1 MPNSRKRKAI
11 ILVGMNTRLSIEKYF
26 RYAGELIIYG
36 SIFISLCAVSMSME
50 TNWLLHLPLNHFFF
64 YLFIFSATLFQ
75 YNMHYYVKTTANVHS
90 ARFAWSL
97 VHKRIHLLF
106 IVLGVAGMLIS
117 LKFLTLKHYLA
128 LLCIG
133 IISAMYSLPVLPFR
147 KRKRIKDFG
156 LLKIITLSLV
166 WTLVTVWFPVIHLH
180 DIDKAFWLV
189 FFRRMIFL
197 FVLCLAFDIRDV
209 PVDARDGI
217 RTLPVSIGVKNA
229 YLLIDLLLILF
240 VALSV
245 WNMFEMPEPLP
256 LAAMIISALAT
267 YWVIDYARKH
277 RHDMVYLLGVDGM
290 MILQALLVA
299 LSIWFTQISG

>member
-1 MPNSRKRKAI
+1 MKLWI
-11 ILVGMNTRLSIEKYF
+11 HIEKYCIQ
-26 RYAGELIIYG
+26 AGELILYG
-36 SIFISLCAVSMSME
+36 CIFISLCAVSMSME
-50 TNWLLHLPLNHFFF
+50 TSLLLHLPLNHFFF

-75 YNMHYYVKTTANVHS
+75 YNVHYYVKTTANQRS

-97 VHKRIHLLF
+97 AHKRMHLFF
-106 IVLGVAGMLIS
+106 IVMGVAGMLIS
-117 LKFLTLKHYLA
+117 LNFLTLKHYLA

-133 IISAMYSLPVLPFR
+133 MISAMYSLPVLPFR

-217 RTLPVSIGVKNA
+217 HTLPVSIGVKNA
-229 YLLIDLLLILF
+229 YLLIDLLLIIF

-245 WNMFEMPEPLP
+245 WNMFEMPEPMP

-267 YWVIDYARKH
+267 YWTIDYARRH

-290 MILQALLVA
+290 MMLQTLLVA
-299 LSIWFTQISG
+299 LSIWFTRISA

>member
-1 MPNSRKRKAI
+1 MKSGYTLIAYGRK
-11 ILVGMNTRLSIEKYF
+11 
-26 RYAGELIIYG
+26 AGELLIYG
-36 SIFISLCAVSMSME
+36 CIFISLCAVSMSLE
-50 TNWLLHLPLNHFFF
+50 TSMMLHIPFNHFFF

-75 YNMHYYVKTTANVHS
+75 YNLHYYIKTSANKHS
-90 ARFAWSL
+90 ARFAWSNA
-97 VHKRIHLLF
+97 HKSIHLLF
-106 IVLGVAGMLIS
+106 AVAGVAGMLLS
-117 LKFLTLKHYLA
+117 LRFLTLKHDLA
-128 LLCIG
+128 LLGIG

-166 WTLVTVWFPVIHLH
+166 WTLVTVWFPVIHLQK
-180 DIDKAFWLV
+180 ISLAFWLV

-209 PVDARDGI
+209 PVDAREGI

-229 YLLIDLLLILF
+229 YLLIYLLLILF
-240 VALSV
+240 VGLSV
-245 WNMFEMPEPLP
+245 WHMFASPEPLM
-256 LAAMIISALAT
+256 LAAMIISAMAT
-267 YWVIDYARKH
+267 YWIIDYARMH

-299 LSIWFTQISG
+299 LSIWFTRTAS

>member
-1 MPNSRKRKAI
+1 MKPGLA
-11 ILVGMNTRLSIEKYF
+11 TRIRSI
-26 RYAGELIIYG
+26 GELIIYG
-36 SIFISLCAVSMSME
+36 CIFISLCAVSMSIE
-50 TNWLLHLPLNHFFF
+50 TNLLLHLPLNHFFF

-75 YNMHYYVKTTANVHS
+75 YNMHYYIKTTANIHS
-90 ARFAWSL
+90 ARFAWSMA
-97 VHKRIHLLF
+97 HRNMHLIF
-106 IVLGVAGMLIS
+106 VGTGIVGMLVS
-117 LKFLTLKHYLA
+117 LAFLTLKHYLA

-133 IISAMYSLPVLPFR
+133 VISAMYSLPVLPFQ

-180 DIDKAFWLV
+180 SIDAAFWLV
-189 FFRRMIFL
+189 FLRRMIFL

-209 PVDARDGI
+209 PVDAREGI

-229 YLLIDLLLILF
+229 YLLIYVLLILF
-240 VALSV
+240 VALSI
-245 WNMFEMPEPLP
+245 WYLFYLPEPMP

-267 YWVIDYARKH
+267 YWVIDYARRH
-277 RHDMVYLLGVDGM
+277 RHDMAYLLGVDGM

-299 LSIWFTQISG
+299 LSFWVSPK